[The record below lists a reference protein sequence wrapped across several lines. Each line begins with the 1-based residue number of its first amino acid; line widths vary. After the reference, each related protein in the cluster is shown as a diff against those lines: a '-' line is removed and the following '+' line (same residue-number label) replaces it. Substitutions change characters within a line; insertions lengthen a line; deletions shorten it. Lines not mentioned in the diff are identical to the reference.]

1 MPIVFRGQND
11 GDLISFFSPPE
22 SVVFRANVSRNKE
35 AVTP

>member
-11 GDLISFFSPPE
+11 GDLISFFPPE
-22 SVVFRANVSRNKE
+22 SVVFCANVSRNKE